1 MPTHTHTASRDD
13 AARDFLR
20 ERLVRLFSAYSPRDR
35 DALRPVAE
43 EAFWEEPALRAV
55 FHRFPG
61 VSLSDAGVL
70 YDRLLA
76 QIGDASHQ
84 QIREYTRHARESD
97 VRTRP
102 NPPAENPPPGRRRGS
117 ALLPTVS
124 APIESVI
131 AHVPRLIVTSTFADG
146 TPVGKK
152 YADGWEWA
160 RKTLPAF
167 RSRERGATEI
177 EEPARILRAF
187 QRMAKSKERAAGA
200 DRFWR
205 GVSQFAA
212 EALGVADQLA
222 AGETPTAGADLLGK
236 PNTPN
241 KNPPA
246 GRRRGSALLPTVSA
260 GLFLA
265 VRAIAHGEDDEAT
278 WDWLTAYAEKYDF
291 DTVMQ
296 DVETILTQI
305 LPKREALK
313 TLRHIEGRLMGIV
326 EVTAEIEREIGE
338 RGRPMWSEMSPTRR
352 NEASAS
358 AERLAQPR
366 KPPTKGSPMSAKRP
380 NPATAIVPCPEC
392 GGKVVKQT
400 KYCLRCKKKV
410 LQ

>member
-1 MPTHTHTASRDD
+1 M
-13 AARDFLR
+13 
-20 ERLVRLFSAYSPRDR
+20 
-35 DALRPVAE
+35 
-43 EAFWEEPALRAV
+43 
-55 FHRFPG
+55 
-61 VSLSDAGVL
+61 
-70 YDRLLA
+70 
-76 QIGDASHQ
+76 
-84 QIREYTRHARESD
+84 
-97 VRTRP
+97 
-102 NPPAENPPPGRRRGS
+102 
-117 ALLPTVS
+117 
-124 APIESVI
+124 
-131 AHVPRLIVTSTFADG
+131 
-146 TPVGKK
+146 
-152 YADGWEWA
+152 
-160 RKTLPAF
+160 
-167 RSRERGATEI
+167 
-177 EEPARILRAF
+177 
-187 QRMAKSKERAAGA
+187 
-200 DRFWR
+200 
-205 GVSQFAA
+205 
-212 EALGVADQLA
+212 
-222 AGETPTAGADLLGK
+222 
-236 PNTPN
+236 
-241 KNPPA
+241 
-246 GRRRGSALLPTVSA
+246 
-260 GLFLA
+260 
-265 VRAIAHGEDDEAT
+265 RAIAHGEDDEAT